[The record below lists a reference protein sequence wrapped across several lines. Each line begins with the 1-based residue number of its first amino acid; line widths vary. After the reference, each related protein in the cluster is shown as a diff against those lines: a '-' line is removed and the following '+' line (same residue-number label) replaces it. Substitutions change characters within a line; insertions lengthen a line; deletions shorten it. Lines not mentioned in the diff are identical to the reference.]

1 MTPGQVRD
9 PGRRGGTGQSA
20 RPGFSR
26 GTSAVVVFLAVL
38 TMAPAAWPAAPQDPP
53 AAAKRSF
60 GPLEKS
66 LLFPGWGQL
75 SEKRYLE
82 GAVFLAAELA
92 CLYGALAA
100 DHLGNENYALY
111 RSAASMDETV
121 RARALVE
128 KYDTRRN
135 RFLIAAAAVWA
146 LNLIDIFLIIKAKET
161 ERPALSLRI
170 GRGTHQDIGI
180 TAAFRY

>member
-1 MTPGQVRD
+1 MRMF
-9 PGRRGGTGQSA
+9 
-20 RPGFSR
+20 RPPTRLGPKA
-26 GTSAVVVFLAVL
+26 AVVAIVLAIL
-38 TMAPAAWPAAPQDPP
+38 IKAPAVRPASPEDPP
-53 AAAKRSF
+53 PAGKRSF

-82 GAVFLAAELA
+82 GAAFIVAELA
-92 CLYGALAA
+92 CLYGALSA

-111 RSAASMDETV
+111 RSAASMDEAA

-135 RFLIAAAAVWA
+135 GFLLAAAAVWA
-146 LNLIDIFLIIKAKET
+146 LNLIDIFLIVKGKET
-161 ERPALSLRI
+161 DKPGLSLRI

-180 TAAFRY
+180 TAAFRF